1 MVTSEQVLDDD
12 LTKLCTTGAIGVLRM
27 KAYVIALET
36 VHDEAMFA
44 EYRQGVVGT
53 LAPFGAQ
60 FVARGG
66 KYTVLEGQWQHP
78 RTVIIEFPSRD
89 AAESWYN
96 SAAYQKIIGLRHKSS
111 SGNLVI
117 LDGV

>member
-1 MVTSEQVLDDD
+1 
-12 LTKLCTTGAIGVLRM
+12 M

-44 EYRQGVVGT
+44 EYRKHVVST
-53 LAPFGAQ
+53 LTPFGAQ

-78 RTVIIEFPSRD
+78 RTVIIEFPTRE
-89 AAESWYN
+89 AAEGWYN
-96 SAAYQKIIGLRHKSS
+96 SAEYQKIIGLRHKSS

-117 LDGV
+117 LDGI

>member
-12 LTKLCTTGAIGVLRM
+12 LTKLGTTGQRSIRM

-36 VHDEAMFA
+36 VHDETMFA
-44 EYRQGVVGT
+44 EYRKHVIGT

-66 KYTVLEGQWQHP
+66 KCTVLEGQWQHP
-78 RTVIIEFPSRD
+78 RTVIIEFPSRE
-89 AAESWYN
+89 AAEGWYN